1 MIWCAT
7 SINPLISNKNS
18 DANRI
23 ELSYWSAFLGAYS
36 QLKSSGFSPRIILLS
51 SGGCVYPDAPPPFKE
66 ELEGLP
72 TNTYGGVKKEM
83 ERLALETIPNLAIL
97 RLSNVYGPGQPT
109 GVGQGVVTEWIYKVL
124 RGLPI
129 EVYGDL
135 NSFRDFIFVE
145 DVAEAISLS
154 IDSIEIRTVNIGGG
168 EGISLN
174 VLLEV
179 IADASG
185 VEPLI
190 ELLPSRKVDRLGY
203 WLDISKAQLNLG
215 WKPKTTLLEGVRRV
229 VEFEKRKPL

>member
-1 MIWCAT
+1 VIWCAT
-7 SINPLISNKNS
+7 NINPLISNKNS

-23 ELSYWSAFLGAYS
+23 ELSYWSSFLGAYS
-36 QLKSSGFSPRIILLS
+36 QLKSSGFSPRIIFLS

-109 GVGQGVVTEWIYKVL
+109 GVGQGVIAEWIYKVL

-135 NSFRDFIFVE
+135 NLFRDFIFVE

-154 IDSIEIRTVNIGGG
+154 LDPIEIRTVNIGSG

-174 VLLEV
+174 LLLEV

-185 VEPLI
+185 VDPLI
-190 ELLPSRKVDRLGY
+190 KLLPSRKVDRLGY

-215 WKPKTTLLEGVRRV
+215 WNPKTTLLEGVRRV
-229 VEFEKRKPL
+229 VEFEKRILL